1 MSTNDW
7 QITFR
12 ISGALLALSL
22 IGLVLPLEPQISLIF
37 WVVGGLSL
45 PICLVAAKKLKDR
58 EKVDS
63 LADAAWLKD
72 DHFSEG
78 LPDVADGD

>member
-12 ISGALLALSL
+12 ISGTFLALSL
-22 IGLVLPLEPQISLIF
+22 IGLVLPLDRGVSLVCWI
-37 WVVGGLSL
+37 VGGLSL
-45 PICLVAAKKLKDR
+45 PICLFAAKKLKDR

-72 DHFSEG
+72 GHFSEG
-78 LPDVADGD
+78 LPDVADD

>member
-12 ISGALLALSL
+12 ISGAFLALSL
-22 IGLVLPLEPQISLIF
+22 IGLVLPLEPRISLVCWI
-37 WVVGGLSL
+37 VGGLSL
-45 PICLVAAKKLKDR
+45 PICLIAAKKLKDC

-72 DHFSEG
+72 GQYSEE
-78 LPDVADGD
+78 LFDVADSD